1 MSLESVTSFLEAL
14 EERPVLADLVEDQLE
29 GKPSLL
35 VDITSAN
42 YNAFLESVV
51 EDLRRSGLAL
61 KIGMKTQKLSVD
73 SSSGEDKA
81 LLVRALQALT
91 LENKRLASELAESQ
105 QISNKNQINLR
116 ECQLNLESAEKH
128 VENLKDELEDVRRK
142 FRAEEKSFNQK
153 EKQLRFQVKEL
164 EKNCKVLKNRD
175 GHYKSSIR
183 KLEDQVALLQKQLLK
198 SHGIT
203 IVKSKPV
210 VPLSSLPATADE
222 EIFLLRDSLEDQKK
236 ELDANHT
243 ENLALRDLSRS
254 VYEGF
259 LTSVHWHIGESMGDE
274 IPLDFFDA
282 PVETLKNMI
291 DERVLRKLK
300 ELIPN
305 DE

>member
-142 FRAEEKSFNQK
+142 CKGWAFLSDKIVRAEEKSFNQK

-259 LTSVHWHIGESMGDE
+259 LV
-274 IPLDFFDA
+274 
-282 PVETLKNMI
+282 
-291 DERVLRKLK
+291 
-300 ELIPN
+300 
-305 DE
+305 